1 MKDGNQI
8 IELARGLAGAAIG
21 GAVGY
26 YAFAWILGYGL
37 YAMIL
42 PGAALGYGF
51 SLCTQQRSMLNGI
64 ICAVLAVG
72 LGLFAEWKHF
82 RFKDEKTVL
91 DFLTQLHHRTP
102 VTLIMIAVGALL
114 AYWSANG
121 RTNSGPSESQ
131 PSRD

>member
-1 MKDGNQI
+1 MQNGNQV

-26 YAFAWILGYGL
+26 YVFAWILGYGL

-42 PGAALGYGF
+42 PGAALGFGF
-51 SLCTQQRSMLNGI
+51 SLCTQQRSTLNGI

-72 LGLFAEWKHF
+72 LGFFAEWKEMPFAQDDSFGFFVSHIH
-82 RFKDEKTVL
+82 
-91 DFLTQLHHRTP
+91 QLTP
-102 VTLIMIAVGALL
+102 VTLIMIAVGGLL

-121 RTNSGPSESQ
+121 RTTGAPSDE
-131 PSRD
+131 